1 MVALFLLLSLFG
13 YYSWKQLSIDAYP
26 DIADVTVQVI
36 TQVPGLA
43 AEEIEQQIAIP
54 IERVLNGLP
63 GLVTM
68 RSGNTFGISSI
79 TLVFEDGIDDYW
91 ARQRVQERLNDVELP
106 FGAVPG
112 LNPLTSPIGEIYRYI
127 IESKNHDLRELTDLN
142 KWVII
147 PRLKQVTGVADV
159 SNFGGITTQFQIE
172 INPRKIE
179 QFNLSL
185 ADITEKIEKNN
196 SNAGGSMLDR
206 GDLSYVIRGIG
217 LVKDLDDLGKVVVKT
232 VNGVPI
238 YLNDLGVLKYGTL
251 ERKGVFGFTD
261 KKGDYSESVEGIVQ
275 LLRWQN
281 PSKVLNGIHEAVD
294 ELNKEILPE
303 GVIIHPFLDRT

>member
-1 MVALFLLLSLFG
+1 MKRIIRISVLNRWIMAVLFLLIGIFG
-13 YYSWKQLSIDAYP
+13 YYSWKQLAIDAYP

-54 IERVLNGLP
+54 IERSLNGLP

-68 RSGNTFGISSI
+68 RSRNTFGISSI
-79 TLVFEDGIDDYW
+79 LLVFEDGVDDYW

-106 FGAVPG
+106 FGASPG
-112 LNPLTSPIGEIYRYI
+112 LNPLTSPTGEIFRYI
-127 IESKNHDLRELTDLN
+127 IESTNHDLRELTDLN

-172 INPRKIE
+172 INPARLE
-179 QFNLSL
+179 QYGLSL
-185 ADITEKIEKNN
+185 SDVTEKVEKNN

-206 GDLSYVIRGIG
+206 GELSYIIRGIG
-217 LVKDLDDLGKVVVKT
+217 LVRDLNDLGNVVVKT
-232 VNGVPI
+232 ANGVPVF
-238 YLNDLGVLKYGTL
+238 LNDLGQLKYGTL
-251 ERKGVFGFTD
+251 ERKGIIGFTD
-261 KKGDYSESVEGIVQ
+261 KISDHPESVEGIVQ
-275 LLRWQN
+275 LLRGQN
-281 PSKVLNGIHEAVD
+281 PSQVLS
-294 ELNKEILPE
+294 
-303 GVIIHPFLDRT
+303 GVH